1 MWEALEVLEAVVHT
15 DLMLGVLVHLV
26 RDLPVVLEMGIL
38 EVPSLHPLEAEAEA
52 VELAQRVLT
61 VPVELAERE

>member
-1 MWEALEVLEAVVHT
+1 
-15 DLMLGVLVHLV
+15 
-26 RDLPVVLEMGIL
+26 MGIL